1 MLSTNTIRNDFSMND
16 SIYLLNH
23 SVGRP
28 LKTSESNADELF
40 FKAWKSNEPWHDW
53 MQVFTDF
60 QNSISQLLQAIQLI
74 FVRKPMFPLLLQKC
88 FFHYQKM
95 KTRKRSY

>member
-1 MLSTNTIRNDFSMND
+1 MLSTNNIRNDFSMND

-60 QNSISQLLQAIQLI
+60 QKSLGSLLHS
-74 FVRKPMFPLLLQKC
+74 KPENFCPQTNVSVHLLKY
-88 FFHYQKM
+88 FFRCQDK
-95 KTRKRSY
+95 KTRKLSY

>member
-60 QNSISQLLQAIQLI
+60 QNSISQLLQQHPTN
-74 FVRKPMFPLLLQKC
+74 FCPQTNVSSC
-88 FFHYQKM
+88 FYKSAFFIAK
-95 KTRKRSY
+95 K

>member
-40 FKAWKSNEPWHDW
+40 FKAWKSNEPWHEW

-60 QNSISQLLQAIQLI
+60 QNSISQLLAQ
-74 FVRKPMFPLLLQKC
+74 P
-88 FFHYQKM
+88 
-95 KTRKRSY
+95 SN